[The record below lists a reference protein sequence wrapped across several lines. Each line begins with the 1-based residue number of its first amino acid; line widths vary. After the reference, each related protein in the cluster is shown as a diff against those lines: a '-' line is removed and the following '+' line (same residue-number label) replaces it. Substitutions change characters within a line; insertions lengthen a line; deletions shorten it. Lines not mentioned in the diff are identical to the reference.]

1 MNNADETYTIDF
13 VANTDAFERQLSNV
27 TRLGQGF
34 GRSLTRAFADI
45 AIKGKGVGDVLKSLA
60 LKLSDLVLKAAFRPL
75 ENALGGVM
83 QGLFSGFAF
92 ANGGVVQNSMP
103 VPFAHGGLVTQP
115 TLFPMAAGR
124 TGLMGEAGPEAIMP
138 LARGADGRLGVRAG
152 GASAGGGFNVTF
164 NVSTPDA
171 ESFRRSE
178 TQVAAMLNRAVSLGQ
193 RNL

>member
-1 MNNADETYTIDF
+1 MTNADETYTIDF
-13 VANTDAFERQLSNV
+13 IANTDAFERQLSSV

-34 GRSLTRAFADI
+34 GRSLSRAFADI

-60 LKLSDLVLKAAFRPL
+60 VRLSDLVLKAAFRPL
-75 ENALGGVM
+75 ESALGGLM

-92 ANGGVVQNSMP
+92 ADGGVVQNSMP

-115 TLFPMAAGR
+115 TFFPMASGR

-138 LARGADGRLGVRAG
+138 LARGPDGRLGVRAAG
-152 GASAGGGFNVTF
+152 NTGAAVTITF
-164 NVSTPDA
+164 NVSSPDA